1 MIPGF
6 FEDVQMFLQDRQ
18 ETHSYAFQMD
28 WINVLLLIMYEW
40 EKDIY
45 PEPNNGTP

>member
-6 FEDVQMFLQDRQ
+6 FEDVQMCLHDRQ

-28 WINVLLLIMYEW
+28 WINVLFLIMYEW

-45 PEPNNGTP
+45 PELNNWTP